1 MDTVLKKTNLKQVT
15 MKVILTIKEG
25 NKAEKN
31 FCKEIELTP
40 QEYDNLKEI
49 ARKVNALQ
57 GQECVTA
64 YVHQV

>member
-1 MDTVLKKTNLKQVT
+1 

-64 YVHQV
+64 YVHQI